1 MGKDLVGVPTIAGI
15 GESFKD
21 FGVGAVGGL
30 LFLIAYQLFGAL
42 GVVAAPLIA
51 GSMIK
56 GSRGTVIATIAGFM
70 LLAVGGM
77 AVGGGGSQAGDQV
90 E

>member
-1 MGKDLVGVPTIAGI
+1 MGTPVAVPSVSAI
-15 GESFKD
+15 GDSFKD

-30 LFLIAYQLFGAL
+30 LFLVAYQLFGAL
-42 GVVAAPLIA
+42 GVIAAPLIA

-70 LLAVGGM
+70 LLAVGGLM
-77 AVGGGGSQAGDQV
+77 SGGGGGGNADSV